1 MNGGTVKGGKW
12 VGCCYSTVGVTSWC
26 TNVKN
31 NQQDVAGHQP
41 VLLVLPGSAPTAAEI
56 TFTGATGFGML
67 LRQIVSPFQ

>member
-1 MNGGTVKGGKW
+1 MGGLLLQHC
-12 VGCCYSTVGVTSWC
+12 GCHIMVYQR
-26 TNVKN
+26 KN